1 MLITDLISFM
11 EQHYQR
17 DITPV
22 FSSPKNHKGGYWGN
36 NNNGG
41 CFSFILILVILI
53 LLFLTFALF
62 S

>member
-1 MLITDLISFM
+1 M

-36 NNNGG
+36 NDNGG
-41 CFSFILILVILI
+41 CFSFTLILVILI